1 MGLCQDPVGVAV
13 QSEFMCMIRM
23 RSSLQ
28 IFGSINLASP
38 PFKKENVFVLF
49 FISESTVR
57 VPCLS
62 FFIQLNTIKA
72 VAEEVSRET
81 NTCEDSCK

>member
-1 MGLCQDPVGVAV
+1 MGLRQVPVGVAA
-13 QSEFMCMIRM
+13 QLKYIWLIRM

-28 IFGSINLASP
+28 ICGSINLASY

-62 FFIQLNTIKA
+62 FFY
-72 VAEEVSRET
+72 
-81 NTCEDSCK
+81 

>member
-1 MGLCQDPVGVAV
+1 MGLCQVPVGLAA
-13 QSEFMCMIRM
+13 QLEYIWLIRM

-28 IFGSINLASP
+28 IFGSINLVSH

-49 FISESTVR
+49 FISETTVR

-62 FFIQLNTIKA
+62 FFLFN
-72 VAEEVSRET
+72 
-81 NTCEDSCK
+81 